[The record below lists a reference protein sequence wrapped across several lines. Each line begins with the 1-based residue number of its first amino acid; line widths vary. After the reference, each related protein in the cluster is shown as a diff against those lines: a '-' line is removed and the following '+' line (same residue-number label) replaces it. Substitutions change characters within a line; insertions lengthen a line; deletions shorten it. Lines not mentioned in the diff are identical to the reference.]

1 MFSLKRG
8 FKRLFGFYVAL
19 WIRELENWFFHV
31 KKRLYAHTETN
42 KFRSKLSILN
52 FFWKTILQK
61 KFQLIKNLVFF
72 NRGEPQFPG
81 LRLPNPVLQILMEDP
96 LAEENEAKIEE
107 VRNHLLKVASMVEG
121 LLTID
126 RYDQINQKIE
136 ELIGLLF

>member
-1 MFSLKRG
+1 MKKSGQLVRIAF
-8 FKRLFGFYVAL
+8 
-19 WIRELENWFFHV
+19 V
-31 KKRLYAHTETN
+31 KKYY
-42 KFRSKLSILN
+42 F
-52 FFWKTILQK
+52 LQNPHFNQK
-61 KFQLIKNLVFF
+61 SFFF
-72 NRGEPQFPG
+72 NRGEPQYPG
-81 LRLPNPVLQILMEDP
+81 LRLPNPELQILMEDP